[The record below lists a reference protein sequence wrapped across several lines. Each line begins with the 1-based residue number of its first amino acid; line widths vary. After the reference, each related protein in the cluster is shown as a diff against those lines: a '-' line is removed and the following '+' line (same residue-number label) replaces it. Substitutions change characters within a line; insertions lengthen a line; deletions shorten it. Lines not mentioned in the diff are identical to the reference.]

1 MHERSGKLKKVL
13 PLAAAVAFIVVT
25 GGLVFLQGVPS
36 PQAISIPHLFQL
48 DAPEAH
54 SVSVVGDFNDWDPA
68 AQPLT
73 RKNGVWQA
81 VVSLRKGRTY
91 FYNFIIDGEKWIT
104 DPLQLLTSEDS
115 FGKKSVLEMDD
126 AGEETP

>member
-36 PQAISIPHLFQL
+36 PQEISIPHLFQL

-54 SVSVVGDFNDWDPA
+54 TVSVVGDFNDWNPA

-81 VVSLRKGRTY
+81 VVSLRKGL
-91 FYNFIIDGEKWIT
+91 
-104 DPLQLLTSEDS
+104 LQ
-115 FGKKSVLEMDD
+115 FHHRR
-126 AGEETP
+126 